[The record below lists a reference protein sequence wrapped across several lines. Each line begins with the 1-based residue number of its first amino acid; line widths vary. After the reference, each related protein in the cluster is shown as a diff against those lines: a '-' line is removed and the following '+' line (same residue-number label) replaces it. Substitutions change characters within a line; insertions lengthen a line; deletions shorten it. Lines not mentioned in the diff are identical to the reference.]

1 MGTDKLKINDKMQ
14 VFKNLPGVDG
24 KKYGSDDFAGKKI
37 LVVVFSCNHCPYV
50 KAYEERMISFQ
61 KIYDDKGVQL
71 VAINSNETK
80 NYPEDNFDEMVK
92 NAKNKNFNFI
102 YLRDDDQLVA
112 DAFGATH
119 TPEFFVFST
128 EGGSLPDRQAGASG
142 GDEKRILRYHG
153 KMDDNWQNPA
163 AIKEKYLQ
171 DAIDAILSDKEIK
184 TPETFS
190 IGCTIK
196 WK

>member
-1 MGTDKLKINDKMQ
+1 VTTDKLKISDKMP
-14 VFKNLPGVDG
+14 VFKNLPGVDD
-24 KKYGSDDFAGKKI
+24 KQYSSEVFADKKI
-37 LVVVFSCNHCPYV
+37 LVIVFSCNHCPYV
-50 KAYEERMISFQ
+50 KAYEERMIAFQ
-61 KIYDDKGVQL
+61 KIYGDKGVQL
-71 VAINSNETK
+71 VAINSNQTK

-92 NAKNKNFNFI
+92 NAKKKHFNFI
-102 YLRDDDQLVA
+102 YLRDDDQAVA

-119 TPEFFVFST
+119 TPEFFLF
-128 EGGSLPDRQAGASG
+128 
-142 GDEKRILRYHG
+142 DEKRLLRYHG
-153 KMDDNWQNPA
+153 KMDDNWQNAA

-171 DAIDAILSDKEIK
+171 DAVDAILAGKEVK

>member
-1 MGTDKLKINDKMQ
+1 MGTDKLKINDKMPE
-14 VFKNLPGVDG
+14 FKNLSGVDG
-24 KKYGSDDFAGKKI
+24 KKYSNDNFVDKKI
-37 LVVVFSCNHCPYV
+37 LVIVFSCNHCPYV
-50 KAYEERMISFQ
+50 KAYEERMIAFQ
-61 KIYDDKGVQL
+61 KSYSEKGIQL

-92 NAKNKNFNFI
+92 NAKKKNFNFI
-102 YLRDDDQLVA
+102 YLRDDDQSVA

-119 TPEFFVFST
+119 TPEFFVFSV

-142 GDEKRILRYHG
+142 GDEKRSLRYHG
-153 KMDDNWQNPA
+153 KMDDNWQNPTA
-163 AIKEKYLQ
+163 VKDKYLQ
-171 DAIDAILSDKEIK
+171 DAVDAILTGKEVK

-196 WK
+196 WR